1 MIQLTKDDNG
11 NLWLHDDIL
20 IVKYPEGDCDTITF
34 PFGKDDRKNLA
45 SALFDAYECGE
56 LNERIVLLPDNTQF
70 NIDDPGQEPEKPLR
84 DSLRGPF
91 YDYQ

>member
-1 MIQLTKDDNG
+1 MIQLTTDTNG

-20 IVKYPEGDCDTITF
+20 IVRYPEGDCDTITF
-34 PFGKDDRKNLA
+34 PFGENDRKNLV
-45 SALFDAYECGE
+45 SALYDAYEVGE
-56 LNERIVLLPDNTQF
+56 LDERIVLLPDGTQF
-70 NIDDPGQEPEKPLR
+70 NIDCQEEPEKPLR